1 MDERDVIF
9 QAKEVEN
16 LINAIARD
24 TNEARMAAAQ
34 DDILEMQEEESKQ
47 EKQHGANSGQIS
59 QDYLPLL

>member
-24 TNEARMAAAQ
+24 TNEARMANA
-34 DDILEMQEEESKQ
+34 
-47 EKQHGANSGQIS
+47 
-59 QDYLPLL
+59 

>member
-1 MDERDVIF
+1 MLQGGYGDYADNYMDERDVIF

-47 EKQHGANSGQIS
+47 EK
-59 QDYLPLL
+59 

>member
-1 MDERDVIF
+1 MIF

-34 DDILEMQEEESKQ
+34 DDILEMQEEESK
-47 EKQHGANSGQIS
+47 K
-59 QDYLPLL
+59 LPQ